1 MVNHKT
7 FLKKLTSDE
16 TGKKVNQLR
25 LIIVHY
31 HLRPGGVR
39 RIIEMAVPFLVHP
52 GGCDS
57 VVLAIGEAPDPAWL
71 SAFEHKLAG
80 VKVELFVDA
89 AFGYC
94 SEHKMPRARLQ
105 ARLRKSASLLFAQAH
120 DAVVWFHN
128 PSVGRN
134 LALSSVLAEMA
145 SERKI
150 PLIYHHHD
158 WWFDNRWARWKEMR
172 RTGFSTFAKALDGV
186 FPSVDG
192 LCHAV
197 INTEDAEA
205 LKRCFPDSVF
215 WMPNL
220 ALRPPA
226 ISQTT
231 AHHVRRWLQG
241 EIGVE
246 NARIWLV
253 PCRVLRRKN
262 LAEALLLTR
271 WLAPDAWLVTT
282 GGTSSDAE
290 RFYADALR
298 GAAIEHRWP
307 LKMGCL
313 DGTEKF
319 SVPELLAA
327 SDTVLL
333 TSILEG
339 FGLPYLEAA
348 AAGRPMI
355 ARTLPNIAP
364 DLAQFGFHFPQA
376 YQDILI
382 RPELFD
388 WDGEVKRQRRFYRQW
403 RGGLPKA
410 CQPLAGEPLVLA
422 AKAPDPVPFSRLT
435 LTAQLEILD
444 RPPEVSLAA
453 CEDLNPFLA
462 TWRKRMDAGNL
473 GVSPWPRKVEKLLGG
488 KAYAGRFMEAVEAA
502 RAHKASRPAD
512 GVREQF
518 VEARL
523 DSAHQYPLLWKEQ
536 T

>member
-1 MVNHKT
+1 MT
-7 FLKKLTSDE
+7 IAE

-39 RIIEMAVPFLVHP
+39 RIIEMAAPFLVKP
-52 GGCDS
+52 GGNDS
-57 VVLAIGEAPDPAWL
+57 VVLAIGEAPDPAWF
-71 SAFEHKLAG
+71 SAFEHKLSG
-80 VKVELFVDA
+80 VKVELFVDP

-94 SEHKMPRARLQ
+94 SEHKMPRGRLL
-105 ARLRKSASLLFAQAH
+105 ARLRKSAALLLAQQH

-134 LALSSVLAEMA
+134 LALSCELASA
-145 SERKI
+145 AAKRNI

-172 RTGFSTFAKALDGV
+172 RTGFPTFARALDGV
-186 FPSVDG
+186 FPAVDG
-192 LCHAV
+192 LCHAT
-197 INTEDAEA
+197 INTEDANA
-205 LKRCFPDSVF
+205 LRRCFPDAVF

-220 ALRPPA
+220 ALRPPS
-226 ISQTT
+226 IPQTT
-231 AHHVRRWLQG
+231 AHHVRQWLQG
-241 EIGVE
+241 EIGVK
-246 NARIWLV
+246 NPRIWLV

-282 GGTSSDAE
+282 GGTSSQAE

-298 GAAIEHRWP
+298 SAAIEHRWP
-307 LKMGCL
+307 LKLGCL

-364 DLAQFGFHFPQA
+364 DLAKFGFRFPQA
-376 YQDILI
+376 YDDVLI
-382 RPELFD
+382 KPELFD
-388 WDGEVKRQRRFYRQW
+388 WDAEVKRQRRFYRHW
-403 RGGLPKA
+403 LAGLPKA
-410 CQPLAGEPLVLA
+410 CRPLAGEPMMLA
-422 AKAPDPVPFSRLT
+422 VKGPGPVPFSRLT
-435 LTAQLEILD
+435 LTAQLEVLD

-453 CEDLNPFLA
+453 CEALNPFLA
-462 TWRKRMDAGNL
+462 AWLKRMDTRGL
-473 GVSPWPRKVEKLLGG
+473 GVSPWPRKVDQLLGG
-488 KAYAGRFMEAVEAA
+488 KAYAERFFNAMKFA
-502 RAHKASRPAD
+502 RAYKTTPPAN